1 MIDQNTSDTE
11 VHDSFDAPDDIQSPS
26 FFNFLQSNNCG
37 KNDLIPGNAR
47 LEVFSTE
54 RQMKRLA
61 ECQDFEHIE
70 LKTKHHFSEGVYAR
84 ELYIP
89 KGVMLTGHIHKY
101 ENLNILTKGKLK
113 VLIGSGLQIVE
124 APFVVVSPPGTK
136 RVALALEDTIWI
148 TVHGTYEKDLDKI
161 EQHFICRTEQQYLDF
176 CESLITKEEAK
187 GLA

>member
-1 MIDQNTSDTE
+1 MIDQNTTDTE

-37 KNDLIPGNAR
+37 DKR
-47 LEVFSTE
+47 LQVFSVE

-61 ECQDFEHIE
+61 ECQDFDQIE

-84 ELYIP
+84 ELHIP

-124 APFVVVSPPGTK
+124 APLVVVSPPGTK